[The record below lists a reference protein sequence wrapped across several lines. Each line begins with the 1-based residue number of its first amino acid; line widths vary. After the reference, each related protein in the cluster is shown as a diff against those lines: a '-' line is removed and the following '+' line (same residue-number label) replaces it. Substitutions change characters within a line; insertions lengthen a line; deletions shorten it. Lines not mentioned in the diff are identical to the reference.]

1 MKLYAQLIRLYTTA
15 LARSIR
21 LFVVFLLLL
30 LILQF
35 FSEPDIMKFPLFL
48 LNIFLML
55 EVFFHYKIMRIQPTI
70 TVAKN
75 NGKNIDDSFTLQSY
89 YPFITESSGSG
100 VIKKLVEYPQIKHVL
115 EKSAIAKKEFTVQ
128 DVDKEILKKSA
139 FDIAKTFKGTY
150 VTTFDVLVAYLFL
163 IEKDT
168 KLLFAKQLKS
178 EDLYNIVYWAKIEY
192 PQEESPKTLR
202 VHTYGSGIGD
212 WLVTGWTPETQ
223 KYTSD
228 FTEKST
234 KEEPILRGTEGAFK
248 QLLEGIIK
256 VDTSN
261 VLIVGDIGAGKENLV
276 RALAYHCYAGN
287 LGSYLNFKRVYEL
300 HVGPFIAGATNRA
313 DLEVRLQNIIAEV
326 SHSGNVIMYI
336 PEFQNIL
343 GATSY
348 NLDLSGA
355 LLPSLKD
362 GSLPIIATMTT
373 GSYKTFMQK
382 NPLKEVF
389 SLVELTEPDEST
401 AIQMVMGDAEQI
413 EHKYNVIISYRAV
426 CSAVELA
433 AKYNQDQSLP
443 GSAVSLLESVA
454 NTVAQNK
461 TRSHFDTTRR
471 KIVVEEDIVKK
482 VEESAHVAIAL
493 PTGAEIELLLHLE
506 DKLHER
512 VIAQDEGITA
522 IAEAMRRVRS
532 GISTSERPIS
542 FLFLGPTGVGKT
554 ETAKA
559 LADFYFGGEKH
570 IVRLDMSE
578 YADEDGVKRLLG
590 APPGQGN
597 EPGELTDKIHDNPA
611 SLLLLDEFEK
621 ANPKIHNLFLQVL
634 DDGRLTDNKGVTVSF
649 RNCIIIATSNA
660 GSEFIRE
667 EVEKK
672 TPVDKQFQQRLLAEL
687 QTKAIFKPE
696 LLNRFDDIVTFKP
709 LGEADIQQ
717 VVKLLLQ
724 TITNSLNKQDI
735 VVTFDDAVIE
745 KIASEGFDRD
755 FGARPLRRYIQD
767 NIEDMLAQKKL
778 TKELVRGK
786 KVNFAIDGT
795 GALSLTIA

>member
-1 MKLYAQLIRLYTTA
+1 MQFIAEQSLIKY
-15 LARSIR
+15 
-21 LFVVFLLLL
+21 
-30 LILQF
+30 
-35 FSEPDIMKFPLFL
+35 PLFF

-55 EVFFHYKIMRIQPTI
+55 EIFFHYKILKAQPTI
-70 TVAKN
+70 PVAKSN
-75 NGKNIDDSFTLQSY
+75 EKNIDDSFTLQAY
-89 YPFITESSGSG
+89 YPFVSEMNGG
-100 VIKKLVEYPQIKHVL
+100 DVLKKIVKYPQIKHVL
-115 EKSAIAKKEFTVQ
+115 EKAAIAQKELTFQ
-128 DVDKEILKKSA
+128 DVDKELLKKSA

-178 EDLYNIVYWAKIEY
+178 EDFYNIVYWAKLEY
-192 PQEESPKTLR
+192 SQEETPKKLR
-202 VHTYGSGIGD
+202 IHTYGSGIGD

-228 FTEKST
+228 FTKKAI
-234 KEEPILRGTEGAFK
+234 KEEPILHGTEGAFK

-256 VDTSN
+256 VDMSN
-261 VLIVGDIGAGKENLV
+261 ALIIGDIGAGKENLV
-276 RALAYHCYAGN
+276 RALSYHCYAGN
-287 LGSYLNFKRVYEL
+287 LGNYLNYKRVYEL
-300 HVGPFIAGATNRA
+300 HVGPFLAGASDRA
-313 DLEVRLQNIIAEV
+313 DLEVRLQNIIAEI
-326 SHSGNVIMYI
+326 SHSGNVLLYI

-343 GATSY
+343 GASSY

-355 LLPSLKD
+355 LLPVLKD
-362 GSLPIIATMTT
+362 GSLPIIATMTM

-389 SLVELTEPDEST
+389 SVIELQEPDEST
-401 AIQMVMGDAEQI
+401 AIQMAMGDAEQI
-413 EHKYNVIISYRAV
+413 EQKYKVIISYRAV
-426 CSAVELA
+426 CSAVELS

-443 GSAVSLLESVA
+443 GSAISLLESVA
-454 NTVAQNK
+454 NAVAQNK
-461 TRSHFDTTRR
+461 TRQHYDTTRR
-471 KIVVEEDIVKK
+471 KMVVEEDIVKK
-482 VEESAHVAIAL
+482 VEESSHVSIAM
-493 PTGAEIELLLHLE
+493 PTGAEIDLLLHLE

-512 VIAQDEGITA
+512 VIAQDEGIRA

-532 GISTSERPIS
+532 GISTSERPMS

-570 IVRLDMSE
+570 IIRLDMSE

-597 EPGELTDKIHDNPA
+597 DPGELTDKIHDNPA

-672 TPVDKQFQQRLLAEL
+672 IPIDKVFQQRLLAEL

-709 LGEADIQQ
+709 LGEIDIQQ
-717 VVKLLLQ
+717 VVTLLLQ
-724 TITNSLNKQDI
+724 SITTSLAKQDI
-735 VVTFDDAVIE
+735 TVTFDDAVIE
-745 KIASEGFDRD
+745 KISSEGFDRD

-778 TKELVRGK
+778 TKEIVRGK
-786 KVNFAIDGT
+786 KASFSIDGT
-795 GALSLTIA
+795 GALSLTVA